1 MTFSGRV
8 TEISHMGGLLISF
21 EGRSPNLGD
30 VLRINGGKIL
40 GRVDTVLG
48 PVDSGFVHV
57 HPVYNN
63 IDVKRAVGSPVE
75 IAPKKAK
82 GPRNQK
88 GAAKSMGEEAL
99 IMIEEAGGGQI
110 YQGAGLEAVV
120 IPPADIRNPE
130 RGVSIPREEGI
141 EDDLDD

>member
-88 GAAKSMGEEAL
+88 GGAKRHGRRGAHNDRRSGRRSN
-99 IMIEEAGGGQI
+99 ISGSRGRGGGNSSSR
-110 YQGAGLEAVV
+110 YSKPGK
-120 IPPADIRNPE
+120 
-130 RGVSIPREEGI
+130 RGVHPKRGRDRSRSR
-141 EDDLDD
+141 

>member
-88 GAAKSMGEEAL
+88 GAAKRHGRRGANNDRRSGRRSN
-99 IMIEEAGGGQI
+99 ISGSKGRGGGNSSSR
-110 YQGAGLEAVV
+110 YSKPGK
-120 IPPADIRNPE
+120 
-130 RGVSIPREEGI
+130 RGVHPKRGRDRRRSR
-141 EDDLDD
+141 

>member
-88 GAAKSMGEEAL
+88 GGAKSHGRRGAHNDRRSGRRSN
-99 IMIEEAGGGQI
+99 ISGSRGRGGGNSSSR
-110 YQGAGLEAVV
+110 YSKPGK
-120 IPPADIRNPE
+120 
-130 RGVSIPREEGI
+130 RGVHPKRGRDRRRSR
-141 EDDLDD
+141 

>member
-40 GRVDTVLG
+40 GRVDTVFG

-63 IDVKRAVGSPVE
+63 VDVKRAIGSPVE
-75 IAPKKAK
+75 IAPKKAR

-88 GAAKSMGEEAL
+88 GAGKRHGRRGSHDDRRSGGRSNFSGSRGR
-99 IMIEEAGGGQI
+99 GGGNSSSR
-110 YQGAGLEAVV
+110 YSK
-120 IPPADIRNPE
+120 PE
-130 RGVSIPREEGI
+130 KRGGHPSRGRGRRRSR
-141 EDDLDD
+141 

>member
-1 MTFSGRV
+1 M
-8 TEISHMGGLLISF
+8 
-21 EGRSPNLGD
+21 
-30 VLRINGGKIL
+30 LRINGGKIL

-88 GAAKSMGEEAL
+88 GAAKRHGRRGAHNDRRSGRRSN
-99 IMIEEAGGGQI
+99 ISGSKGRGGGNSSSR
-110 YQGAGLEAVV
+110 YSKPGK
-120 IPPADIRNPE
+120 
-130 RGVSIPREEGI
+130 RGVHPKRGRDRRRSR
-141 EDDLDD
+141 

>member
-82 GPRNQK
+82 RPRNQK
-88 GAAKSMGEEAL
+88 GAAKRHGRRGAHNDRRSGRRSN
-99 IMIEEAGGGQI
+99 ISGSKGRGGGNSSSR
-110 YQGAGLEAVV
+110 YSKPGK
-120 IPPADIRNPE
+120 
-130 RGVSIPREEGI
+130 RGVHPKRGRDRRRSR
-141 EDDLDD
+141 

>member
-88 GAAKSMGEEAL
+88 GGAKRHGRRGAHNDRRSGRRSN
-99 IMIEEAGGGQI
+99 ISGSRGRGGGNSSSR
-110 YQGAGLEAVV
+110 YSKTGK
-120 IPPADIRNPE
+120 
-130 RGVSIPREEGI
+130 RGVHPKRGRDRRRSR
-141 EDDLDD
+141 

>member
-1 MTFSGRV
+1 
-8 TEISHMGGLLISF
+8 MGGLLISF

-63 IDVKRAVGSPVE
+63 IDVKRAVGAPVE

-88 GAAKSMGEEAL
+88 GGAKRHGRRGAHNDRRSGRRSN
-99 IMIEEAGGGQI
+99 ISGSRGRGGGNSSSR
-110 YQGAGLEAVV
+110 YSKPGK
-120 IPPADIRNPE
+120 
-130 RGVSIPREEGI
+130 RGVHPKRGRDRRRSR
-141 EDDLDD
+141 

>member
-63 IDVKRAVGSPVE
+63 IDVKKAVGAPVE

-88 GAAKSMGEEAL
+88 GGAKRHGRRGAHNDRRSGRRSN
-99 IMIEEAGGGQI
+99 ISGSRGRGGGNSSSR
-110 YQGAGLEAVV
+110 YSTPGK
-120 IPPADIRNPE
+120 
-130 RGVSIPREEGI
+130 RGVHPKRGRDRRRSR
-141 EDDLDD
+141 

>member
-48 PVDSGFVHV
+48 PVDSGFDHV

-88 GAAKSMGEEAL
+88 GGAKRHGRRGAHNDRRSGRRSN
-99 IMIEEAGGGQI
+99 ISGSRGRGGGNSSSR
-110 YQGAGLEAVV
+110 YSKPGK
-120 IPPADIRNPE
+120 
-130 RGVSIPREEGI
+130 RGVHPKRGRDRRRSR
-141 EDDLDD
+141 

>member
-75 IAPKKAK
+75 IAPKKAR

-88 GAAKSMGEEAL
+88 GAAKRHGRRGAHNDRRSGRRSN
-99 IMIEEAGGGQI
+99 ISGSRGRGGGNSSSR
-110 YQGAGLEAVV
+110 YSKPGK
-120 IPPADIRNPE
+120 
-130 RGVSIPREEGI
+130 RGVHPKRGRDRRRSR
-141 EDDLDD
+141 

>member
-75 IAPKKAK
+75 IALRKPKAPETRKV
-82 GPRNQK
+82 RLRD
-88 GAAKSMGEEAL
+88 MGEEAL
-99 IMIEEAGGGQI
+99 IMIGEAGRRSNISGSRGRGGGNSSSRYSTRKEGCPSQ
-110 YQGAGLEAVV
+110 
-120 IPPADIRNPE
+120 E
-130 RGVSIPREEGI
+130 RKGSKTI
-141 EDDLDD
+141 

>member
-88 GAAKSMGEEAL
+88 GAAKRHG
-99 IMIEEAGGGQI
+99 
-110 YQGAGLEAVV
+110 
-120 IPPADIRNPE
+120 
-130 RGVSIPREEGI
+130 
-141 EDDLDD
+141 